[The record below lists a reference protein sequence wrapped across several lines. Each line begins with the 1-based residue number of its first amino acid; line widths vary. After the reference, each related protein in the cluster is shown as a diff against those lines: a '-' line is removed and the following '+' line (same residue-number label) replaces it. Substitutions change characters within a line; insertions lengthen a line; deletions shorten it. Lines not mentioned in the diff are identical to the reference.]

1 MTQLP
6 STRQQGAALLVA
18 LVMLLVLTVLTVTN
32 MREVTLESRIT
43 ANKAENARLHQTADA
58 ALRESEK
65 RFYGPGNLQA
75 KLEPDEAN
83 CVKNN
88 VFTVPL
94 NKPCL
99 VDVSKGDTVSYEEAM
114 KAFVLDP
121 LTYFSAT
128 GRTTDAAANN
138 VPLVWMPYRGTE
150 AGSVSELDTRAYWN
164 SALITSEGVNAE
176 YGDAMEGRGTYF
188 YLITGQAA
196 DTLAVQS
203 TIANI
208 YLGLNN

>member
-1 MTQLP
+1 
-6 STRQQGAALLVA
+6 
-18 LVMLLVLTVLTVTN
+18 
-32 MREVTLESRIT
+32 
-43 ANKAENARLHQTADA
+43 
-58 ALRESEK
+58 
-65 RFYGPGNLQA
+65 
-75 KLEPDEAN
+75 
-83 CVKNN
+83 
-88 VFTVPL
+88 
-94 NKPCL
+94 
-99 VDVSKGDTVSYEEAM
+99 
-114 KAFVLDP
+114 
-121 LTYFSAT
+121 
-128 GRTTDAAANN
+128 
-138 VPLVWMPYRGTE
+138 MPYRGTE